1 MTRFALITE
10 GITDQAV
17 LEYILDGLTEGNAIT
32 TALRPQRDATDA
44 SRVAEGTFSNWELV
58 FDFLRSDDIIDAVD
72 TNDFVIIQAHRKNH
86 Q

>member
-1 MTRFALITE
+1 MTSFALVTE

-17 LEYILDGLTEGNAIT
+17 LEYIVDGLTEGNAIT
-32 TALRPQRDATDA
+32 TALRPQRDATDE
-44 SRVAEGTFSNWELV
+44 SRMPQGEFGGWEKVLE
-58 FDFLRSDDIIDAVD
+58 FLQSEKIIDAVD